1 MPTESIQ
8 GVVEDIIYR
17 NADNGWTVLSITVN
31 SGKPGYSGD
40 ETTVVGKFPELQPG
54 ETVRFTGSWTVHKE
68 YGEQFKADS
77 MHLVTTTQE
86 SVETILASGMIEGI
100 GRQTAMQIIKHF
112 GTNAID
118 ILDESPE
125 RIHEVSSIPTK
136 RARII
141 AQSWAEQRQSRKAL
155 MFLQNYGITAALAHR
170 IYEAYGDDTIKQ
182 VQDDPYKMALDIEGF
197 DFKTADQIAR
207 ALGHSSESMQRAK
220 AGVLF
225 ALTTLSGEGHVYA
238 PRPLLIEKMTG
249 LLDISEAVSDSAIT
263 TLLRNKEI
271 VSIKSKSGPSG
282 NLEVI
287 YSLAMFDDETGVAE
301 KLKAIVVTKALPSK
315 SKKAKVPEWPE
326 FFDKLAAEDKV
337 SLSAQQQDAVRAAV
351 ENKMSVLTGGPGTG
365 KTTTLRAVIRA
376 LDVMKANYHL
386 ASPTGRAAR
395 RLNEATQRPAK
406 TIHRLLGYSE
416 EGGFACDESNPLEGD
431 VVIVDEA
438 SMLDLGLFARLLDA
452 MPATMRLM
460 LVGDVDQ
467 LPSVGAGDV
476 LRDVIASGLAH
487 VTRLEA
493 IFRQSSDSHVAL
505 NAHRINHGEMPDLS
519 NASRDFFMFGVTEGE
534 GGSVLDLVV
543 DVVKNRIPGKFNL
556 DPLNDVQVLAPM
568 YKGDVGIHALNE
580 ALQAVL
586 NPSGLNADHRIG
598 ERAFRV
604 GDKVIQTR
612 NNYEKDVYNGDIGR
626 ILSIDPVEQEIEIDM
641 DGRIVTYAYKETG
654 DLFHAYAISVH
665 RSQGSEYPAVVI
677 PTVPQFGRMLQRNL
691 LYTAITRAKRLVVL
705 VGSRKAI
712 QMAVENDRVA
722 HRYSGLVW
730 HIQNSPEM
738 P

>member
-1 MPTESIQ
+1 MPSETIE
-8 GVVEDIIYR
+8 GVVEAIIFR
-17 NADNGWTVLSITVN
+17 NDDSGWTVLSLAVN
-31 SGKPGYSGD
+31 SGRSVQAD
-40 ETTVVGKFPELQPG
+40 ETVVVGKFTELQPG
-54 ETVRFTGSWTVHKE
+54 ETVRFSGSWTVHKE

-86 SVETILASGMIEGI
+86 SVETILSSGIIEGI
-100 GRQTAMQIIKHF
+100 GRQTAMQILKHF

-118 ILDESPE
+118 ILDADPE
-125 RIHEVSSIPTK
+125 RIHEVNSIPTK
-136 RARII
+136 RATII
-141 AQSWAEQRQSRKAL
+141 ATSWAEQRGSRTA
-155 MFLQNYGITAALAHR
+155 MVFLQKYGITAALAHR
-170 IYEAYGDDTIKQ
+170 IYETYGDETIKTI
-182 VQDDPYKMALDIEGF
+182 QDDPYKLALDIEGF
-197 DFKTADQIAR
+197 DFKAADQIAR
-207 ALGHSSESMQRAK
+207 GLGLSPESLQRAK

-225 ALTTLSGEGHVYA
+225 ALTTLSSEGHVYS
-238 PRPLLIEKMTG
+238 PRPLLIEKTAS
-249 LLDISEAVSDSAIT
+249 LLDIPEEVSDSAISA
-263 TLLRNKEI
+263 LLRNREVI
-271 VSIKSKSGPSG
+271 SIKSKSGPSG
-282 NLEVI
+282 NIEVI

-301 KLKAIVVTKALPSK
+301 QLKALAATKSPTK
-315 SKKAKVPEWPE
+315 KKAKVPDWPV
-326 FFDKLAAEDKV
+326 FFEKLAKDDKV
-337 SLSAQQQDAVRAAV
+337 TLSAQQQDAVRAAV
-351 ENKMSVLTGGPGTG
+351 EHKLSVLTGGPGTG
-365 KTTTLRAVIRA
+365 KTTTLRAVIQA
-376 LDVMKANYHL
+376 LDVMHAEYLL

-395 RLNEATQRPAK
+395 RLNEATQRPAS

-416 EGGFACDESNPLEGD
+416 EGGFAYDESNPLDGD

-452 MPATMRLM
+452 MPPTMRLM

-487 VTRLEA
+487 VTRLDF

-505 NAHRINHGEMPDLS
+505 NAHRINKGEMPDLS
-519 NASRDFFMFGVTEGE
+519 NASSDFFMFGVPEGE

-543 DVVKNRIPGKFNL
+543 DVVRNRIPTKFGL

-580 ALQAVL
+580 RLQAVL
-586 NPSGLNADHRIG
+586 NPVGRNVDHRIG
-598 ERAFRV
+598 ERTFRI

-626 ILSIDPVEQEIEIDM
+626 ILGIDPVEQEIEIDM
-641 DGRIVTYAYKETG
+641 DGRIVTYAWKETA
-654 DLFHAYAISVH
+654 DLFHAFAISVH

-677 PTVPQFGRMLQRNL
+677 PTVPQFARMLQRNL
-691 LYTAITRAKRLVVL
+691 LYTAITRAKKLVVL
-705 VGSRKAI
+705 VGSRRAI

-730 HIQNSPEM
+730 HIQHSPDM